1 MFSFLFLSFFMGMGR
16 YTCASFKNLPE
27 RGCAGGGGE
36 GVGWGAYPNNQNTE
50 KQAERAMP
58 PQYYLIC
65 PYFLQC
71 IYQETYQTSQLPL
84 EGRHYRFQAD
94 TLTYK

>member
-1 MFSFLFLSFFMGMGR
+1 MCG
-16 YTCASFKNLPE
+16 
-27 RGCAGGGGE
+27 GGGGE